1 MIFLISILKIDYV
14 GFIKKIMK
22 MLQKGFNEIQA
33 LEVELKILEQVSAPP
48 SRPRK
53 IFSYHELI

>member
-1 MIFLISILKIDYV
+1 MIDYV

-22 MLQKGFNEIQA
+22 MLQKGFNDIQA
-33 LEVELKILEQVSAPP
+33 LEVELKLLEQVSTPP

-53 IFSYHELI
+53 IFF